1 MSKDEKTRSKL
12 GTGEVE
18 GEKIVIREKA
28 DGVPFTEYAFMSKNI
43 SLLTNRVKRERHPS
57 DAYIFTV
64 MCSMLDI
71 RTGICHAKQ
80 KDIVEASGLSKSEVS
95 KAVKRLS
102 TPLPPDISVSSRPA
116 GFIPTE
122 LPELIRQWKDA
133 GLAGYALHPDIVSIG
148 NNKQRAKILWK
159 QAKHQAEEKA
169 EKAAQAAI
177 NAAAESSS
185 LAAELDDL
193 VSENDIDFL

>member
-12 GTGEVE
+12 GTGKVV
-18 GEKIVIREKA
+18 GDTTVIREKT

-64 MCSMLDI
+64 MFSMLDI

-80 KDIVEASGLSKSEVS
+80 KDIVEATGLSKSEVS

-102 TPLPPDISVSSRPA
+102 TPLPPDVLLSTRPA
-116 GFIPTE
+116 GFIPAG
-122 LPELIRQWKDA
+122 LPELIREWKDA
-133 GLAGYALHPDIVSIG
+133 GLSGYALNPEIVSIG
-148 NNKQRAKILWK
+148 NDKYRAKTLWN
-159 QAKHQAEEKA
+159 QAEQYAIDKA
-169 EKAAQAAI
+169 NKAAQ
-177 NAAAESSS
+177 AAAESSS
-185 LAAELDDL
+185 PAEELDSL
-193 VSENDIDFL
+193 VSEQDIDFL

>member
-1 MSKDEKTRSKL
+1 MSKDEKTRAKI

-43 SLLTNRVKRERHPS
+43 SLLTTRVNREKHPS

-80 KDIVEASGLSKSEVS
+80 KDIVEATGLSKSEVS

-102 TPLPPDISVSSRPA
+102 TALPPDVSASAPRPA
-116 GFIPTE
+116 GFIPAG
-122 LPELIRQWKDA
+122 LPELVRKWKDG
-133 GLAGYALHPDIVSIG
+133 GLSGYALHPDIVSIG
-148 NNKQRAKILWK
+148 NNKNRSKILWK
-159 QAKHQAEEKA
+159 QAEQCAIEKA
-169 EKAAQAAI
+169 NHAAQAAI
-177 NAAAESSS
+177 AAAQSSA
-185 LAAELDDL
+185 LAEELDV
-193 VSENDIDFL
+193 VSEQDIDFL

>member
-43 SLLTNRVKRERHPS
+43 NLLTDRVKRERHPS

-80 KDIVEASGLSKSEVS
+80 KDIVTATGLSKSEVS

-102 TPLPPDISVSSRPA
+102 TPLPPEVSSCPRPA
-116 GFIPTE
+116 GFIPAG
-122 LPELIRQWKDA
+122 LPELIRQWKDG

-148 NNKQRAKILWK
+148 NAKYRAKILWK
-159 QAKHQAEEKA
+159 QAEQQAIDKA
-169 EKAAQAAI
+169 NKAAQAAI
-177 NAAAESSS
+177 QNAAESSS

>member
-1 MSKDEKTRSKL
+1 MSKDEKTRAKI

-28 DGVPFTEYAFMSKNI
+28 DGVPFTEYVFMSKRIN
-43 SLLTNRVKRERHPS
+43 LLTDRVKREKHPS

-80 KDIVEASGLSKSEVS
+80 KDIVEATGLSKSEVS

-102 TPLPPDISVSSRPA
+102 TPLPPDFQYPRAPPVSFRQDCRNLSGHGKMAGCLVMRFTPKLLASAITSTERECFGSKQNNTQSR
-116 GFIPTE
+116 
-122 LPELIRQWKDA
+122 
-133 GLAGYALHPDIVSIG
+133 
-148 NNKQRAKILWK
+148 KQRK
-159 QAKHQAEEKA
+159 QHKPPFKMPLNHR
-169 EKAAQAAI
+169 
-177 NAAAESSS
+177 
-185 LAAELDDL
+185 
-193 VSENDIDFL
+193 

>member
-1 MSKDEKTRSKL
+1 MSKDEKTQAKL

-28 DGVPFTEYAFMSKNI
+28 DGVPFAEYAFMSKNI

-71 RTGICHAKQ
+71 RTGVCHAKQ
-80 KDIVEASGLSKSEVS
+80 KDIVEATGLSKSEVS
-95 KAVKRLS
+95 KALKRLS
-102 TPLPPDISVSSRPA
+102 TPLPPEISVSTRPA

-122 LPELIRQWKDA
+122 LPELIRQWRDG

-148 NNKQRAKILWK
+148 NSKHRAKILWK
-159 QAKHQAEEKA
+159 QAKQQAEQKA

-177 NAAAESSS
+177 QAAAESSC
-185 LAAELDDL
+185 ALDDL
-193 VSENDIDFL
+193 VSEQDIDFL

>member
-1 MSKDEKTRSKL
+1 MSKDEKTRAKL

-80 KDIVEASGLSKSEVS
+80 KDIVTATGLSKSEVS

-102 TPLPPDISVSSRPA
+102 TPLPPDVSTSSTRPA
-116 GFIPTE
+116 GFIPAG
-122 LPELIRQWKDA
+122 LPELIRQWKDG

-159 QAKHQAEEKA
+159 QAKQQAEEKA

-177 NAAAESSS
+177 QNAAESS
-185 LAAELDDL
+185 LAEELDNIIA
-193 VSENDIDFL
+193 EQDIDFL

>member
-1 MSKDEKTRSKL
+1 MSKR
-12 GTGEVE
+12 
-18 GEKIVIREKA
+18 I
-28 DGVPFTEYAFMSKNI
+28 N
-43 SLLTNRVKRERHPS
+43 LLTDRVKREKHPS

-80 KDIVEASGLSKSEVS
+80 KDIVEATGLSKSEVS

-102 TPLPPDISVSSRPA
+102 TPLPPDFSVSTRPA
-116 GFIPTE
+116 GFIPAG
-122 LPELIRQWKDA
+122 LPELVRPWKDG
-133 GLAGYALHPDIVSIG
+133 GLSGYALHPEIVSIG
-148 NNKQRAKILWK
+148 NNKHRARMLWK
-159 QAKHQAEEKA
+159 QAEQYAIEKA

-177 NAAAESSS
+177 QNAAESS
-185 LAAELDDL
+185 LAEELDNL